1 MFYLLIFFTHTREH
15 KREKKKK
22 KTPEKDLKIHGGSKI
37 IKLSL
42 FVQLIILLNFQFI
55 IYMYL

>member
-1 MFYLLIFFTHTREH
+1 MFYLLKFFNHTR
-15 KREKKKK
+15 KKKKDKKKK

>member
-1 MFYLLIFFTHTREH
+1 MFKFLKIFTHTRKN
-15 KREKKKK
+15 KRVKKKK